1 MSASVV
7 EAGTEFPFVHESD
20 GVLQRE
26 FLAVIERGE
35 TGWGAYVPD
44 LPGVV
49 AAAGSAEDVRSLISE
64 AVEFHLDG
72 LREAHEPVPEPLSR
86 AMWVAG

>member
-1 MSASVV
+1 MSTLMV
-7 EAGTEFPFVHESD
+7 EAGTEFPSAEAP
-20 GVLQRE
+20 GRPPAYA
-26 FLAVIERGE
+26 FLAVIERGA

-49 AAAGSAEDVRSLISE
+49 AAADTEDEIRLLISA

-72 LREAHEPVPEPLSR
+72 LREENEPVPAPVSH
-86 AMWVAG
+86 AVWVAP